1 MTPVSSSAVCRH
13 VRIVFVYSHLY
24 QISFLCSRKSPLF
37 PYTHA
42 YSVIEPSVDVFNV
55 IPHAC
60 YSVIVQPPSCIYLD
74 FLKAWYLHYSVKL
87 HFHFYGMKHPP
98 AWEDLHSSHS
108 DGRFY
113 IYHVLRSK
121 LAISLIIAI
130 KPPSIN
136 IFTLSKFPFTDF
148 IPQPIFCI
156 LTTIQD

>member
-1 MTPVSSSAVCRH
+1 MTVIWILILPHLMSFSLNPRQILAIRTNWELLSILTIQIYYVNLILLLKSGIYPILLMW
-13 VRIVFVYSHLY
+13 RITIFGWYWNNSH
-24 QISFLCSRKSPLF
+24 F
-37 PYTHA
+37 
-42 YSVIEPSVDVFNV
+42 
-55 IPHAC
+55 
-60 YSVIVQPPSCIYLD
+60 
-74 FLKAWYLHYSVKL
+74 WYLHYSVKL

-156 LTTIQD
+156 LTTIQY